1 MTLPEND
8 FQILRLSDA
17 FFIAYPNPPYTE
29 ILQKRER
36 AYNCL
41 LFQSN
46 YDYFICIPFRTEIT
60 HPYAYHFRKSARSRK
75 HKSGLDYSKIVIV
88 SKLEYI
94 DSRQAVVDQD
104 EYRETV
110 IQIEKIKQEAFDFV
124 QEYVLHVN
132 GTKLLPVQEF
142 KRRYAFSPLRY
153 FHQELGF
160 SMSSI

>member
-60 HPYAYHFRKSARSRK
+60 HP
-75 HKSGLDYSKIVIV
+75 
-88 SKLEYI
+88 
-94 DSRQAVVDQD
+94 
-104 EYRETV
+104 
-110 IQIEKIKQEAFDFV
+110 
-124 QEYVLHVN
+124 
-132 GTKLLPVQEF
+132 
-142 KRRYAFSPLRY
+142 KRCYAFSPLRY

-160 SMSSI
+160 SMPSI